1 MGRALGSSI
10 EIGTGR
16 APRCRRDD
24 HLRTKFWSHGGLA
37 NNTNRGESSMIEQ
50 SGISYT
56 KVDKSYFEA
65 RGLRRYAGV

>member
-1 MGRALGSSI
+1 
-10 EIGTGR
+10 
-16 APRCRRDD
+16 
-24 HLRTKFWSHGGLA
+24 LRTKFWSHGGLA